1 MKSYF
6 LRQSWK
12 KDCRQ
17 IKKLSK
23 IVFLWIV
30 LWLILCDVLA
40 QMQNLSLGWPAGYSP
55 INTSISWIF
64 LKINNFL
71 RTEVLSRFAPRES
84 TPSFIFL
91 WK

>member
-30 LWLILCDVLA
+30 LWLILCDGLA
-40 QMQNLSLGWPAGYSP
+40 QMPKFVSWLAGWVLANKYKHFMD
-55 INTSISWIF
+55 F
-64 LKINNFL
+64 LEN
-71 RTEVLSRFAPRES
+71 
-84 TPSFIFL
+84 
-91 WK
+91 